1 MILYLANAKINIFF
15 INRHVFPKKIVLL
28 HNILHFVVFYYI
40 NNYVR
45 VFKMKRLSTI
55 IACLAFAVTISWA
68 QSGMTDDQIMDYVI
82 EQNAKGVS
90 RQQIVTQLMQRGVT
104 IEQLRRIQ
112 KKYQKQ
118 IKNGSLGAEDITAGS
133 KAMKNRMREANGDQ
147 REEQIKKDKKNASQ
161 FRVKDTKKSNQ
172 IQRHTY
178 DDEDKDFV
186 EMDEAIDFMMPD
198 SLKYELEKKKP
209 EKRKIFGHDVFNNK
223 NLTFESSMNLA
234 TPQNYVLGPGDAV
247 NVDIWGASQES
258 VTETVSPDGTIT
270 IEGIGVIKVGG
281 LSVSQAKAKLKRV
294 LGPRYQG
301 SSIELT
307 LGQTRTITISV
318 MGEVKIPGTYTMS
331 AFATVYNALYMA
343 GGPNEIGTLRNV
355 KVYRKGKLLSNV
367 DVYDFLLN
375 GKLSGDVR
383 LQDNDVITVSP
394 YEALVNITGK
404 VKRPMF
410 YEMKTTESAATLLR
424 YAGGFTGDAYTKA
437 IRVNR
442 KAGAGYSVFSIG
454 EFDMSEFKLMDEDSV
469 SVDSTL
475 NRYQNMV
482 EIRGA
487 VFRPGM
493 YQVGGEIN
501 TVKALVEAAA
511 GVTED
516 AISQH
521 AVMHRVKADRS
532 LEMMSLD
539 IRGILEGTVPDVP
552 IRNED
557 VIYVAGRQERNEKK
571 TVTINGEVVYPGVYR
586 FAENETIEDLIIQ
599 AGGPT
604 EAASLAK
611 VDVARRI
618 TNPNSTEA
626 GDQIAQNFSF
636 KLNPDFTISDQPDF
650 TLMPFDEV
658 YVRRSPDYNEQQNV
672 IIEGEVQFAGNYAL
686 TNKGQ
691 RLSDVVKQ
699 AGGLTKRAYAE
710 GTKLLRQMTPE
721 ERDQMEIVLRTAQRN
736 SGNDSIDIK
745 KLLTNATYPVGIEL
759 EKALKNPGTDD
770 DPILREGDRIVVPR
784 YDGTVKINGEV
795 LFPNTVYYKDGKN
808 TDYYIN
814 LAGGT
819 TSTGKKSMTV
829 IIYMNGMVAR
839 ADRKHKPRPGCQIV
853 VPTKSRRRGMSLPE
867 ILSIGSSTASIA
879 TMIATIANLTK

>member
-1 MILYLANAKINIFF
+1 MRRI
-15 INRHVFPKKIVLL
+15 
-28 HNILHFVVFYYI
+28 
-40 NNYVR
+40 
-45 VFKMKRLSTI
+45 STI
-55 IACLAFAVTISWA
+55 IACLAFCATIGWA
-68 QSGMTDDQIMDYVI
+68 QSGMTDNQIMDYVI

-104 IEQLRRIQ
+104 IDQLRRIQ

-118 IKNGSLGAEDITAGS
+118 IKNGALGAEDITAGS
-133 KAMKNRMREANGDQ
+133 KSVKTRMRESNAEQ
-147 REEQIKKDKKNASQ
+147 REEQVKKDKKNASQ
-161 FRVKDTKKSNQ
+161 FRVKDGKKQNQ
-172 IQRHTY
+172 IQKHTY
-178 DDEDKDFV
+178 DEEDADFM
-186 EMDEAIDFMMPD
+186 EMDDAIDFMMPD
-198 SLKYELEKKKP
+198 SLKYEVDKKKEP
-209 EKRKIFGHDVFNNK
+209 KRKIFGHDVFNNK

-234 TPQNYVLGPGDAV
+234 TPQNYVLGAGDAV
-247 NVDIWGASQES
+247 NVDIWGASQER
-258 VTETVSPDGTIT
+258 VTEVISPDGTIT
-270 IEGIGVIKVGG
+270 IEGIGIIKLGG
-281 LSVSQAKAKLKRV
+281 LSVNQAKAKLKRV

-318 MGEVKIPGTYTMS
+318 MGEVKVPGTYTMS

-355 KVYRKGKLLSNV
+355 KVYRRGKLLSNV

-410 YEMKTTESAATLLR
+410 YEMKKTESAATLLR

-454 EFDMSEFKLMDEDSV
+454 EFDMNSFKLMDEDSV

-475 NRYQNMV
+475 VRYQNMV
-482 EIRGA
+482 EIRGG

-511 GVTED
+511 GLTEE

-521 AVMHRVKADRS
+521 AVMHRIKADRS
-532 LEMMSLD
+532 LEMHSLD

-552 IRNED
+552 LKNED
-557 VIYVAGRQERNEKK
+557 VIYIASHQERNEKN
-571 TVTINGEVVYPGVYR
+571 TVTINGEVLYPGIYR
-586 FAENETIEDLIIQ
+586 YAENETIEDLIIQ

-618 TNPNSTEA
+618 VNPNSTEA

-636 KLNPDFTISDQPDF
+636 KLNPDFTVTDQRDF
-650 TLMPFDEV
+650 TLQPFDEV
-658 YVRRSPDYNEQQNV
+658 YIRRSPDYNEQQNV
-672 IIEGEVQFAGNYAL
+672 TIEGEVQFNGNYAL
-686 TNKGQ
+686 SNKSQ
-691 RLSDVVKQ
+691 RLSEVIKQ
-699 AGGLTKRAYAE
+699 AGGLTNRAYAE
-710 GTKLLRQMTPE
+710 GTKLLRQMTAE
-721 ERDQMEIVLRTAQRN
+721 ERDMMETMLRTAQRN
-736 SGNDSIDIK
+736 SGNDSIDVK
-745 KLLTNATYPVGIEL
+745 KLMTNATYPVGIEL

-795 LFPNTVYYKDGKN
+795 LFPNTVYFKEGKG

-819 TSTGKKSMTV
+819 TSTAKKSKTV
-829 IIYMNGMVAR
+829 IIYMNGLVAR
-839 ADRKHKPRPGCQIV
+839 ADRKHKPKPGCQIV

>member
-1 MILYLANAKINIFF
+1 
-15 INRHVFPKKIVLL
+15 
-28 HNILHFVVFYYI
+28 
-40 NNYVR
+40 
-45 VFKMKRLSTI
+45 MKRISTI
-55 IACLAFAVTISWA
+55 IACLAFAATIGWA
-68 QSGMTDDQIMDYVI
+68 QSGMTDNQIMDYVI
-82 EQNAKGVS
+82 EQNAKGAS

-104 IEQLRRIQ
+104 IDQLRRIQ

-118 IKNGSLGAEDITAGS
+118 IKNGALGAEDITAGS
-133 KAMKNRMREANGDQ
+133 QATKSRMREANGEQ
-147 REEQIKKDKKNASQ
+147 REDQVKRDKQNASQ
-161 FRVKDTKKSNQ
+161 FRIKDGKRQNQ
-172 IQRHTY
+172 KHTY
-178 DDEDKDFV
+178 DNTDREYV

-198 SLKYELEKKKP
+198 SLRYYSDKDKTGR
-209 EKRKIFGHDVFNNK
+209 RKIFGHDVFNNK

-234 TPQNYVLGPGDAV
+234 TPQSYVLGPGDAV

-258 VTETVSPDGTIT
+258 VTEVVTPDGTIT
-270 IEGIGVIKVGG
+270 IEGVGVIKLGG

-301 SSIELT
+301 SNIELT

-318 MGEVKIPGTYTMS
+318 MGEVKVPGTYTMS

-343 GGPNEIGTLRNV
+343 GGPNDIGTLRNV
-355 KVYRKGKLLSNV
+355 KVYRKGKLLSSV

-410 YEMKTTESAATLLR
+410 YEMKKTESAATLLR

-454 EFDMSEFKLMDEDSV
+454 EFDMSSFKLMDEDSV

-511 GVTED
+511 GLTEG

-521 AVMHRVKADRS
+521 AVMHRIKADRT

-539 IRGILEGTVPDVP
+539 LRGILEGSVPDVP
-552 IRNED
+552 LKNED
-557 VIYVAGRQERNEKK
+557 VIYVANRQERDEKK
-571 TVTINGEVVYPGVYR
+571 TVTINGEVQYPGVYR
-586 FAENETIEDLIIQ
+586 FADNETIEDLIIQ

-604 EAASLAK
+604 ESASLVK

-618 TNPNSTEA
+618 TNPNATEA
-626 GDQIAQNFSF
+626 GENIAQNFSF
-636 KLNPDFTISDQPDF
+636 KLNPDFTIADQPDF
-650 TLMPFDEV
+650 TLQPFDEV
-658 YVRRSPDYNEQQNV
+658 YVRRSPEYYEQQN
-672 IIEGEVQFAGNYAL
+672 ITIEGEIQFQGIYAL
-686 TNKGQ
+686 SSKNQ
-691 RLSDVVKQ
+691 RLSEIIKQ
-699 AGGLTKRAYAE
+699 AGGLTKRAYPE
-710 GTKLLRQMTPE
+710 GTKLLRQMTQE
-721 ERDQMEIVLRTAQRN
+721 ERDMMETVLRTAQRN
-736 SGNDSIDIK
+736 SGKDTIDVK

-759 EKALKNPGTDD
+759 EKALKYPGTED
-770 DPILREGDRIVVPR
+770 DPILREGDRIVVPQ

-795 LFPNTVYYKDGKN
+795 LYPNTVYFKDGKN
-808 TDYYIN
+808 ADYYID
-814 LAGGT
+814 LAGGA
-819 TSTGKKSMTV
+819 TSTAKKSKTI

-839 ADRKHKPRPGCQIV
+839 ADRKHKPRPGCQII
-853 VPTKSRRRGMSLPE
+853 VPTKKQRRGMGLAE
-867 ILSIGSSTASIA
+867 WMSIGTSAASLG

>member
-1 MILYLANAKINIFF
+1 MKKYLF
-15 INRHVFPKKIVLL
+15 LL
-28 HNILHFVVFYYI
+28 GMMLLTCTS
-40 NNYVR
+40 
-45 VFKMKRLSTI
+45 MT
-55 IACLAFAVTISWA
+55 A
-68 QSGMTDDQIMDYVI
+68 QSSMTDNQVMDYVI

-104 IEQLRRIQ
+104 TDQLRRIQ

-118 IKNGSLGAEDITAGS
+118 IKNGALGAEDITAGS
-133 KAMKNRMREANGDQ
+133 KTVKNRMRESNGEK
-147 REEQIKKDKKNASQ
+147 REEQAKKDKQNASQ
-161 FRVKDTKKSNQ
+161 FRVKDGKKSNQ
-172 IQRHTY
+172 IRNHTY
-178 DDEDKDFV
+178 DENDKDFV
-186 EMDEAIDFMMPD
+186 ELDNAIDFMMPD
-198 SLKYELEKKKP
+198 SLKYEWGKEKSN
-209 EKRKIFGHDVFNNK
+209 KRKIFGHDIFNNK

-234 TPQNYVLGPGDAV
+234 TPQNYVLGAGDAV

-258 VTETVSPDGTIT
+258 VTEVISPDGTIT
-270 IEGIGVIKVGG
+270 IEGYGVINLGG
-281 LSVSQAKAKLKRV
+281 LSVTQAKAKLKRV

-301 SSIELT
+301 SNIELT
-307 LGQTRTITISV
+307 LGQTRTITVSV
-318 MGEVKIPGTYTMS
+318 MGEVKVPGTYTIS

-343 GGPNEIGTLRNV
+343 GGPNAIGTLRNI
-355 KVYRKGKLLSNV
+355 KVYRKGKLLSSV

-394 YEALVNITGK
+394 YEALVNVTGK

-410 YEMKTTESAATLLR
+410 YEMKKTESAATLLR

-454 EFDMSEFKLMDEDSV
+454 EFDTNSFLLMDEDSV

-482 EIRGA
+482 EIRGG

-493 YQVGGEIN
+493 YQVGGEIS
-501 TVKALVEAAA
+501 TVKSLVEAAA
-511 GVTED
+511 GLTEE

-521 AVMHRVKADRS
+521 AVMHRTKADRS
-532 LEMMSLD
+532 LEMISLD
-539 IRGILEGTVPDVP
+539 LRAIMEGTAPDVP
-552 IRNED
+552 LKNED
-557 VIYVAGRQERNEKK
+557 IIYVASHQERDEKK
-571 TVTINGEVVYPGVYR
+571 TVTIYGEVAYPGVYR
-586 FAENETIEDLIIQ
+586 YAENETVEDLIIQ

-611 VDVARRI
+611 VDVARRV

-626 GDQIAQNFSF
+626 GNEISQNFSF
-636 KLNPDFTISDQPDF
+636 KLNPDFTISDQADF
-650 TLMPFDEV
+650 TLQPFDEV

-672 IIEGEVQFAGNYAL
+672 TIEGEVQFGGNYAL

-691 RLSDVVKQ
+691 RLSELIKM
-699 AGGLTKRAYAE
+699 AGGLTNQAYAE
-710 GTKLLRQMTPE
+710 GTKLMRQMTPD
-721 ERDQMEIVLRTAQRN
+721 ERDMMETILRTAQRN

-745 KLLTNATYPVGIEL
+745 KLMTNATYPVGIEL
-759 EKALKNPGTDD
+759 DKALKNPGTDD

-795 LFPNTVYYKDGKN
+795 LFPNTVYFKEGKS

-819 TSTGKKSMTV
+819 TSTAKKSMTV

-853 VPTKSRRRGMSLPE
+853 VPTKSRRKGMSLPE

>member
-1 MILYLANAKINIFF
+1 
-15 INRHVFPKKIVLL
+15 
-28 HNILHFVVFYYI
+28 
-40 NNYVR
+40 
-45 VFKMKRLSTI
+45 MKRLSTI

-104 IEQLRRIQ
+104 IDQLRRIQ

-270 IEGIGVIKVGG
+270 IEGIGVIKLGG

-686 TNKGQ
+686 SNKGQ

-795 LFPNTVYYKDGKN
+795 LFPNTVYNKAGKN

-853 VPTKSRRRGMSLPE
+853 VPTKARRRGMSLPE

>member
-1 MILYLANAKINIFF
+1 MRKYLF
-15 INRHVFPKKIVLL
+15 LL
-28 HNILHFVVFYYI
+28 GMMLLTCTS
-40 NNYVR
+40 
-45 VFKMKRLSTI
+45 MT
-55 IACLAFAVTISWA
+55 A
-68 QSGMTDDQIMDYVI
+68 QSSMTDNQIMDYVI

-104 IEQLRRIQ
+104 IDQLRRIQ

-118 IKNGSLGAEDITAGS
+118 IKNGALGAEDITAGS
-133 KAMKNRMREANGDQ
+133 KAVKNRMREANGEK
-147 REEQIKKDKKNASQ
+147 REEQVKKDKQNASQ
-161 FRVKDTKKSNQ
+161 FRVKDGKKSNQ

-178 DDEDKDFV
+178 DDDDKDFV

-198 SLKYELEKKKP
+198 SLKYKLDEQKP

-234 TPQNYVLGPGDAV
+234 TPQNYVLGPGDEV

-258 VTETVSPDGTIT
+258 ITESVSPDGTIT
-270 IEGIGVIKVGG
+270 IEGIGVIKLGG
-281 LSVSQAKAKLKRV
+281 LSVSQAKAKLKQV
-294 LGPRYQG
+294 IGPRYQG
-301 SSIELT
+301 SQIDLT

-318 MGEVKIPGTYTMS
+318 MGEVKVPGTYTMS

-394 YEALVNITGK
+394 YETLVNITGK

-410 YEMKTTESAATLLR
+410 YEMKENESAATLLR

-442 KAGAGYSVFSIG
+442 KAGAGYSVFNIG
-454 EFDMSEFKLMDEDSV
+454 EFDMNSFKLMDEDSV
-469 SVDSTL
+469 SIDSTL

-501 TVKALVEAAA
+501 TVKALIEAAA
-511 GVTED
+511 GVTEE

-521 AVMHRVKADRS
+521 AVMHRIKADRS
-532 LEMMSLD
+532 LEMISLD
-539 IRGILEGTVPDVP
+539 LRAIMEGTAPD
-552 IRNED
+552 IALKNED
-557 VIYVAGRQERNEKK
+557 VIYIASRQERNEKK
-571 TVTINGEVVYPGVYR
+571 TVTINGEVAYPGVYR
-586 FAENETIEDLIIQ
+586 YAENETLEDLIIQ

-636 KLNPDFTISDQPDF
+636 KLNPDFTISEQPDF
-650 TLMPFDEV
+650 TLQPFDEV

-672 IIEGEVQFAGNYAL
+672 TIEGEVQFSGNYAL
-686 TNKGQ
+686 SSKGQ
-691 RLSDVVKQ
+691 RLSEVIKM
-699 AGGLTKRAYAE
+699 AGGLTNQAYAE
-710 GTKLLRQMTPE
+710 GTKLLRQMTSE
-721 ERDQMEIVLRTAQRN
+721 ERDMMETMLRTAQRN
-736 SGNDSIDIK
+736 SGNDSIDVK
-745 KLLTNATYPVGIEL
+745 KLMTNTTYPVGIEL
-759 EKALKNPGTDD
+759 DKALKNPGTDD

-795 LFPNTVYYKDGKN
+795 LFPNTVYFKEGKS

-819 TSTGKKSMTV
+819 TSTAKKSMTV

-853 VPTKSRRRGMSLPE
+853 VPTKSRRKGMSLPE